1 MGAVADTLVQRM
13 RGSGGSIP
21 QPSTTDAFSHA
32 DCGQTPG
39 SGTQPR
45 FRNVHDKLSP
55 IVDVSIRTQSTE
67 QKLGSIRKK
76 SGMRAPDFPNSGE
89 NGRRTVP
96 RMRIDGACGPT
107 SPRKHRQRHGLL
119 GLRRKESNMTS
130 PASVAV
136 LCLLAILGVPLLVAM
151 ALLGP
156 RQLTRQAMETL
167 TVVWTVVK
175 VGLLSAA
182 SLVLL

>member
-1 MGAVADTLVQRM
+1 M
-13 RGSGGSIP
+13 
-21 QPSTTDAFSHA
+21 TT
-32 DCGQTPG
+32 
-39 SGTQPR
+39 
-45 FRNVHDKLSP
+45 
-55 IVDVSIRTQSTE
+55 
-67 QKLGSIRKK
+67 
-76 SGMRAPDFPNSGE
+76 
-89 NGRRTVP
+89 
-96 RMRIDGACGPT
+96 
-107 SPRKHRQRHGLL
+107 
-119 GLRRKESNMTS
+119 

-136 LCLLAILGVPLLVAM
+136 LCLFAILGVPLLVAM